1 MDWLKNHPVITMWL
15 LLSIGMVVILTF
27 VARDVGLLPSQWFW
41 LIVMTIGVAGLC
53 AWIVSWG
60 ESDEEID

>member
-1 MDWLKNHPVITMWL
+1 MNWIKNHPALTMWII
-15 LLSIGMVVILTF
+15 LSIGMVAILTT

-53 AWIVSWG
+53 VWIISWG
-60 ESDEEID
+60 EDEEGLE